1 MGKHIPIHQI
11 VCVDKNGG
19 IGKNGD
25 LPWKIE
31 GDWQYFLNKTLE
43 IQVTV
48 QYTLT
53 LLLGPTYIKLFV
65 IVFVSLRRF
74 RDESAKLSDIHRCS
88 ACCWKPC

>member
-43 IQVTV
+43 IQVIV
-48 QYTLT
+48 QYTFSGGT
-53 LLLGPTYIKLFV
+53 I
-65 IVFVSLRRF
+65 
-74 RDESAKLSDIHRCS
+74 
-88 ACCWKPC
+88 

>member
-43 IQVTV
+43 IQVIV
-48 QYTLT
+48 QYTT
-53 LLLGPTYIKLFV
+53 HFV
-65 IVFVSLRRF
+65 AWRT
-74 RDESAKLSDIHRCS
+74 
-88 ACCWKPC
+88 

>member
-43 IQVTV
+43 IQVMNGTV
-48 QYTLT
+48 HIT
-53 LLLGPTYIKLFV
+53 LLVGQFSWFYVLNVPFTQ
-65 IVFVSLRRF
+65 
-74 RDESAKLSDIHRCS
+74 
-88 ACCWKPC
+88 CCFTT